1 MSFFFYSGWHKH
13 CTVSSQ
19 SCSVG
24 EEVLACFF
32 LSLAWNSVQNC
43 HGGDSMIWQSQ
54 GAFAKTV
61 LVERLGN
68 YSIYHNWRT
77 PIPSVIIWY
86 VIIPPVL
93 DNVYMLNGSWQWR
106 SICAPFIFDYFSVIN
121 ESLVPPENLSW
132 RHTNFHIRCFQL
144 LELSEAVF
152 PHFRPNWIV

>member
-1 MSFFFYSGWHKH
+1 MSFFYSGWQKH

-43 HGGDSMIWQSQ
+43 HGGDSTIWQSQ
-54 GAFAKTV
+54 GAFAKTM

-77 PIPSVIIWY
+77 PIPSVIILY
-86 VIIPPVL
+86 VIIPPFLIMSICSTVL
-93 DNVYMLNGSWQWR
+93 DIGGQ
-106 SICAPFIFDYFSVIN
+106 ICTPFIFDYFSAIN

-132 RHTNFHIRCFQL
+132 RHISFHVRCFQL
-144 LELSEAVF
+144 LKLSESVF